1 MTWWLRSTS
10 QCLWLSPLSSLSI
23 KISSGFASKLL
34 RTPTFGTPVSFESV
48 VLQEVNLFFSEVQAF
63 AVWEKDAKDESG
75 FVGYC
80 YLDLFP
86 RSQLIFFCAQS
97 PLIPISR

>member
-1 MTWWLRSTS
+1 M
-10 QCLWLSPLSSLSI
+10 
-23 KISSGFASKLL
+23 ASRFVCNTPYTPPGLL
-34 RTPTFGTPVSFESV
+34 TIYI
-48 VLQEVNLFFSEVQAF
+48 EVQAF

-86 RSQLIFFCAQS
+86 RRKPI
-97 PLIPISR
+97 PLLAFASHV

>member
-1 MTWWLRSTS
+1 MLLGGI
-10 QCLWLSPLSSLSI
+10 QVCLYLSPSLGTLSEE
-23 KISSGFASKLL
+23 
-34 RTPTFGTPVSFESV
+34 TV
-48 VLQEVNLFFSEVQAF
+48 VVCEEVQAF

-86 RSQLIFFCAQS
+86 RGMHFPPLIFH
-97 PLIPISR
+97 PIRD